1 MFSKKP
7 ESTARPSTSSPMA
20 GETFTVLCPDIAIA
34 GDLTATADLH
44 LDGKI
49 AGDISCAALI
59 QGEGSEVI
67 GMVVAE
73 SARIAGTIKGS
84 ITAGV
89 LTILK
94 TARIEGD
101 VTYGALTIE
110 EGAQVDGKF
119 SHRVAEHKLMLAGG
133 TEATGRGI
141 GGGRAEP
148 STDLGEVAR
157 PQIRAD

>member
-7 ESTARPSTSSPMA
+7 ESTARPSASSPMS
-20 GETFTVLCPDIAIA
+20 GSTFSVLGPDIAID
-34 GDLTATADLH
+34 GDLKAIADLH
-44 LDGKI
+44 LDGNV

-59 QGEGSEVI
+59 QGEGSEVT
-67 GMVVAE
+67 GLVVAE
-73 SARIAGTIKGS
+73 SARVAGTIKGS
-84 ITAGV
+84 ITANM

-119 SHRVAEHKLMLAGG
+119 SHRTAEPKLTLAGG
-133 TEATGRGI
+133 TEATARDSG
-141 GGGRAEP
+141 EP
-148 STDLGEVAR
+148 RQERLEGLGEAG
-157 PQIRAD
+157 QA

>member
-7 ESTARPSTSSPMA
+7 VSTPRPSGSSNMA
-20 GETFTVLCPDIAIA
+20 APSFSVLGPDIVVS

-44 LDGKI
+44 LDGKVS
-49 AGDISCAALI
+49 GDITCAALV
-59 QGEGSEVI
+59 QGEASEVT

-73 SARIAGTIKGS
+73 SARIAGKIKGS
-84 ITAGV
+84 IAADV
-89 LTILK
+89 LVIQK

-119 SHRVAEHKLMLAGG
+119 THRTAEPKLMLAGG
-133 TEATGRGI
+133 TA
-141 GGGRAEP
+141 A
-148 STDLGEVAR
+148 S
-157 PQIRAD
+157 

>member
-7 ESTARPSTSSPMA
+7 ESTARPPASSAMA
-20 GETFTVLCPDIAIA
+20 GSTFSVLGPDIAIE
-34 GDLTATADLH
+34 GDLTAIADLH

-49 AGDISCAALI
+49 SGDISCAALI
-59 QGEGSEVI
+59 QGEGSEVT

-73 SARIAGTIKGS
+73 SARVAGKIKGS
-84 ITAGV
+84 ITAGL

-119 SHRVAEHKLMLAGG
+119 SHRAAEPKLMLAGG
-133 TEATGRGI
+133 TEAGARAVGDPRPERVAAE
-141 GGGRAEP
+141 GGRPAA
-148 STDLGEVAR
+148 S
-157 PQIRAD
+157 AD